1 MREINLLPPEAF
13 QRLSARRTRARSV
26 VVGVLYVVML
36 LLLTLLWQGRVSTAE
51 NVVTIH
57 QVQNDSLQT
66 QVNSLIDSQALED
79 DYNADRRL
87 IEEALAVDMSW
98 GRLLHDLARLIPD
111 RVWLESF
118 SGAVSDGAEIEE
130 ALGTVTVAGIGFT
143 YPDVS
148 AWLRS
153 LDSDRFPGVEGTWVQ
168 TVSESLI
175 GVADVVNFASTTSLT
190 EAAFS
195 NRIAERV
202 PLVAP

>member
-13 QRLSARRTRARSV
+13 QRLSARRTRARFI

-36 LLLTLLWQGRVSTAE
+36 LLLTLLWQGRVSSAE
-51 NVVTIH
+51 NVVTIQ

-98 GRLLHDLARLIPD
+98 GRLLNDLARLIPD